1 MAMTVHEDLENQLN
15 YDRVKQWHDKGIAG
29 KGITVWNMENN
40 QGEHGQ
46 MTTIRVKHS
55 APDTDV
61 INASLKMFHDNK
73 KVHYSFAVLS
83 DGTEIE
89 TEEFIRTR
97 NVKLLTRSVGDGFAT
112 GDADSKFWNHLK
124 EKYNLIIFNAA
135 GNEGSNTGELYKD
148 VAIRVGA
155 CGLNKY
161 GKPIRDGYSGIGDID
176 FIDFRGF
183 YSGTSFATPY
193 LCGKAALL
201 VQKYGHQITQEE
213 VYEYFKS
220 HAEDLH
226 EEGKDQYTGWG
237 LPIMGKTETIIKMQI
252 GNKTMDVDG
261 RKVTL
266 DQEPIIKNSRT
277 LVPLRAITESLG
289 ANVEW
294 DEPTKTIT
302 IER

>member
-1 MAMTVHEDLENQLN
+1 MATTVHEDLENQLK
-15 YDRVKQWHDKGIAG
+15 YDRVKDWHENGITGKGIA
-29 KGITVWNMENN
+29 VWNIENI
-40 QGEHGQ
+40 QAEHGQ
-46 MTTIRVKHS
+46 MTTIRIKHS
-55 APDTDV
+55 APDAEI
-61 INASLKMFHDNK
+61 INASLEMSYNSKGIN
-73 KVHYSFAVLS
+73 YSYARLS

-97 NVKLLTRSVGDGFAT
+97 NIKLITRSVGGGFASSNV
-112 GDADSKFWNHLK
+112 DSKFWNQLK
-124 EKYNLIIFNAA
+124 EKYNLIIFNSA
-135 GNEGSNTGELYKD
+135 GNEGHESREKYKD
-148 VAIRVGA
+148 VGILVGA
-155 CGLNKY
+155 CGLDKN
-161 GKPIRDGYSGIGDID
+161 GKPIRDRYSSVGEID

-183 YSGTSFATPY
+183 YSGTSFSAPY
-193 LCGKAALL
+193 LTGKAALL

-213 VYEYFKS
+213 VYQYFKD
-220 HAEDLH
+220 HAEDLDA
-226 EEGKDQYTGWG
+226 EGKDNYTGWG

-289 ANVEW
+289 AKVEW